1 MKIAEITAKKFNIP
15 VYISNEEHAF
25 LSKLNKEKKILKSDL
40 TEREVVLA
48 TELVKKSVITRV
60 QENGKIVYQAKE

>member
-1 MKIAEITAKKFNIP
+1 LKIAEITTKKFNIP

-60 QENGKIVYQAKE
+60 QENGKIVYQSKE